1 MELDDLTQKA
11 LTIRAKYAQFEEQTY
26 GKKWTGEQ
34 LAQGFVGDVGD
45 LMKLIMAREGLRI
58 IPDVE
63 SKLAHELSDCLWSI
77 LVLASHY
84 KVDLESSFLKTMD
97 DLEQHIDAKLDA
109 AEKDISH
116 KE

>member
-1 MELDDLTQKA
+1 MEFHHLIQRA
-11 LTIRAKYAQFEEQTY
+11 LHVRAKYAQFEKQTY

-45 LMKLIMAREGLRI
+45 LMKLIMAREGLRV

-77 LVLASHY
+77 LVLASQY
-84 KVDLESSFLKTMD
+84 QVDLENSFLKTMN
-97 DLEQHIDAKLDA
+97 DLEQHIDAKLGADGM
-109 AEKDISH
+109 
-116 KE
+116 